1 MKRISEINI
10 PTTPATPMPQTK
22 RPADRDEI
30 QTNIWLRKQNHALIK
45 TLVTN
50 SGKIET
56 LHKMIIE
63 QQRQILALSAKLG
76 AVLALV
82 ERRKN

>member
-1 MKRISEINI
+1 MSG
-10 PTTPATPMPQTK
+10 
-22 RPADRDEI
+22 DRDEMV
-30 QTNIWLRKQNHALIK
+30 TSIWLRKQNEALIK
-45 TLVTN
+45 TLISN

-82 ERRKN
+82 GKQK